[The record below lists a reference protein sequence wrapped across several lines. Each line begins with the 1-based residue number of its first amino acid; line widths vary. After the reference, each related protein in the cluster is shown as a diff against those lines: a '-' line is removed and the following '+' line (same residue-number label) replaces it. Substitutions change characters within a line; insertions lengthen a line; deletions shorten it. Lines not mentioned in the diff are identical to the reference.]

1 MNIKKDNKGIRTKC
15 VMYVQYLDH
24 LGFDSVEALEKRIQ
38 TTKPKE
44 YALIVHNKDKQED
57 GSTKKPSHVHAVIYW
72 DSYRRLTAIAKEF
85 NDKPQYF
92 EIWKGKRNN
101 AYLYLTHRTK
111 NAIGKF
117 KYDVNEVKSNFDYPG
132 FVEKQV
138 SSFNKA
144 QASTKAQEIDQ
155 ILDKLDSL
163 EMSYKDAL
171 DALSGSQYGKAHSQL
186 KAVWQRVRKREADKW
201 AKDMNNNNQTVN
213 VLWFYGGAGLGKTS
227 AAMKY
232 AEAHYKSDEIYLSGS
247 SRDPFQAYGENGTF
261 EKCVILDEL
270 RPRVFPYNDLLRML
284 DPYVKGTVAAGSR
297 YSDKYLMAETIII
310 TTPFSPIEFYE
321 AYGVDDE
328 IDSFTQLSRRLGV
341 IIEFT
346 QRSLL
351 QKRWG
356 NEYDEILGEK
366 PNEYFEEKEPERSQ
380 AVLAEI

>member
-1 MNIKKDNKGIRTKC
+1 MNINKDEKGIRTKC

-24 LGFDSVEALEKRIQ
+24 LGFDSVDAFEKRVQ

-44 YALIVHNKDKQED
+44 YALIVHDKDEQDD
-57 GSTKKPSHVHAVIYW
+57 GSLKSPHVHAVIYW

-111 NAIGKF
+111 NAVNKF
-117 KYDVNEVKSNFDYPG
+117 QYEPDEVRSNFDYAG

-138 SSFNKA
+138 ASFNKA
-144 QASTKAQEIDQ
+144 QSSTNAQEIDQ

-163 EMSYKDAL
+163 EMSYKDAQ
-171 DALSGSQYGKAHSQL
+171 DALSGSQYGKAHTQL

-201 AKDMNNNNQTVN
+201 ARNMKNNNQTVN
-213 VLWFYGGAGLGKTS
+213 VLWFYGGSGLGKTS

-270 RPRVFPYNDLLRML
+270 RPRVFPYNDLLRIL
-284 DPYVKGTVAAGSR
+284 DPYIKRSVAAGSR

-310 TTPFSPIEFYE
+310 TTPFSPIDFYE
-321 AYGVDDE
+321 SYGVDDE
-328 IDSFTQLSRRLGV
+328 IDSFKQLSRRLGV
-341 IIEFT
+341 VIEFT
-346 QRSLL
+346 PEKIL
-351 QKRWG
+351 QKRFEDD
-356 NEYDEILGEK
+356 NDVVLGEK
-366 PNEYFEEKEPERSQ
+366 PNEYVVDEQLEMTEN
-380 AVLAEI
+380 VLNEV